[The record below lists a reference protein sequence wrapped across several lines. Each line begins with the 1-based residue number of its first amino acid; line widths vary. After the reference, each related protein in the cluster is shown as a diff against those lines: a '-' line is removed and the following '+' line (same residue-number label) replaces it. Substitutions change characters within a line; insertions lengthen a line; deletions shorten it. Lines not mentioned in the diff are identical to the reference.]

1 MQHTLSIL
9 TFQTDGPRL
18 YEVTE
23 QISEWLGG
31 TGISRGVLTLLCQHT
46 SAGLLITENA
56 SPAVPRDLLRW
67 LGRAAPE
74 SADYEHSDEGPDDMP
89 AHIRAVITGNSLT
102 LPVAEGRI
110 VLGTWQGVFLAEH
123 RRMPHRRKVVAHVIG
138 D

>member
-1 MQHTLSIL
+1 MQQAFETL
-9 TFQTDGPRL
+9 TFRTDGTGL
-18 YEVTE
+18 HEITDEVAG
-23 QISEWLGG
+23 WLRG
-31 TGISRGVLTLLCQHT
+31 TGIAAGVLTLFCQHT

-74 SADYEHSDEGPDDMP
+74 GADYEHSDEGPDDMP

-102 LPVAEGRI
+102 LPVAGGRMM
-110 VLGTWQGVFLAEH
+110 LGTWQGVFLAEH
-123 RRMPHRRKVVAHVIG
+123 RHMPHRRKVVAHLLG